1 MSRHCS
7 TGRKPNSQRRKLDE
21 KIKTHFNV
29 FRVNMNKRSMQEGG
43 SSSDSLQTL
52 NDLHS
57 QPMDM
62 HIPIQQVNHPHHQ
75 QQHHHHHQQ
84 PQQPSPSFENSD
96 DLLAWA
102 QELPTAAF
110 VDLIDTSN
118 LDMALG
124 QISPSFYQPVN
135 IPLPNNGH
143 QPAVD
148 TNMDHAMNFTNSF
161 SNNHS
166 APKPQQRSHYS
177 YPSIFNYE
185 QNTNDATF
193 GSLSSSSTSTT
204 NPFDHL
210 NTTMSHPQD
219 ASQQLNHAHCNSMPS
234 RPNPPLF
241 QNGPSYLRASE
252 DFILFFHAI
261 DADDSGLI
269 TFDELKQYLRNK
281 DANNTNFNNEAV
293 MTLIEM
299 FDTSEYENPEKNNT

>member
-1 MSRHCS
+1 MNRHCS
-7 TGRKPNSQRRKLDE
+7 TGRKTNSQRRKLDE

-29 FRVNMNKRSMQEGG
+29 FRVNMNKRSMLEGDG
-43 SSSDSLQTL
+43 GGSSDSLQIV

-62 HIPIQQVNHPHHQ
+62 HIPIQEANHYHQ
-75 QQHHHHHQQ
+75 QQHCHQQ
-84 PQQPSPSFENSD
+84 HQQSPSSFDNND

-102 QELPTAAF
+102 QELPSAAF

-124 QISPSFYQPVN
+124 QISPNFYQPVN
-135 IPLPNNGH
+135 IPLANNVH
-143 QPAVD
+143 QPAVN
-148 TNMDHAMNFTNSF
+148 TNNDHAMSFTNSF
-161 SNNHS
+161 SNSHNAS
-166 APKPQQRSHYS
+166 VAPQRSHYS

-193 GSLSSSSTSTT
+193 GSFSSSSTNTT

-210 NTTMSHPQD
+210 NTIPHQQD
-219 ASQQLNHAHCNSMPS
+219 ASQLNHVHCNSMPS
-234 RPNPPLF
+234 RPNPPIF
-241 QNGPSYLRASE
+241 KNGPSYLRASE

-299 FDTSEYENPEKNNT
+299 FDTSEYENPEKQHVLFQ